1 MNSDNELWILG
12 GKALRRVDGDWVL
25 QERDLK
31 LDGNRIAE
39 VARPSA
45 RRPGPDD
52 IDARDRIIIPG
63 MVNAHVHS
71 MDNFRRGMFD
81 NMPLELYGL
90 RKVPVA
96 GSAPMSAATLRVRT
110 LLGGIESL
118 LTGSTSLIDDVWY
131 ENTIDSDSIHAVMGA
146 YEELGIRAW
155 VTANLGDLPVTDID
169 PFLKESL
176 DPNQYRM
183 LAEAFTFDPNQAL
196 SICEDALGQYN
207 SPRSDG
213 LVRFVMGASGPQ
225 QCTEGF
231 LQQIWEMAR
240 RWQVPVV
247 CHMLETR
254 AQAVTGELS
263 YGMTLVEYLDRLG
276 CLDTHSLL
284 VHGVW
289 LTPSDIELL
298 GERGTT
304 VIHCPTSNLRL
315 GSGVCPVPALLD
327 SGVNVALGT
336 DSTSTSDTQNL
347 FLELRLA
354 GCLHAA
360 VGPDYSKWVQPNDAF
375 TMATLGGA
383 AAVGQE
389 GALGEVEPGFRAD
402 LVLLDEN
409 SAAFVPLNDPVK
421 NIVFAEYGQSVRTVL
436 VDGRVVVEDGCLVT
450 LDQEEI
456 WREAREHAR
465 QYFADNEG
473 GFRSSDS
480 FLPAFR
486 EAYWKA
492 QNHPWS
498 PSRYIYG

>member
-1 MNSDNELWILG
+1 MTPERERWILG
-12 GKALRRVDGDWVL
+12 GKALRRLDGEWVL
-25 QERDLK
+25 QDRDLRF
-31 LDGNRIAE
+31 DGNRIAE
-39 VARPSA
+39 VAHPTSRHL
-45 RRPGPDD
+45 RPGD

-96 GSAPMSAATLRVRT
+96 GSAPMSASALRVRT

-118 LTGSTSLIDDVWY
+118 LTGSTSLIDDIWY
-131 ENTIDSDSIHAVMGA
+131 ENTIDSDSIHTVMGA

-169 PFLKESL
+169 PLLKESL
-176 DPNQYRM
+176 DPNQYRV
-183 LAEAFTFDPNQAL
+183 LAEAFTFDPDQAL
-196 SICEDALGQYN
+196 SICEDALERYN
-207 SPRSDG
+207 GPRSDG

-231 LQQIWEMAR
+231 LQRIWEMAR

-247 CHMLETR
+247 SHLLETR
-254 AQAVTGELS
+254 AQAITGEIR
-263 YGMTLVEYLDRLG
+263 YGMTLVEYLHRLG
-276 CLDTHSLL
+276 CLDKHSLL
-284 VHGVW
+284 VHGIW
-289 LTPSDIELL
+289 LTPSDVDLL
-298 GERGTT
+298 STSGAT

-315 GSGVCPVPALLD
+315 GSGVCPVPALLN

-360 VGPDYSKWVQPNDAF
+360 EGPDYSNWVQPDDAF
-375 TMATLGGA
+375 AMATLGGA

-389 GALGEVEPGFRAD
+389 GTLGEIEPGFKAD

-409 SAAFVPLNDPVK
+409 STAFAPLNDPVK
-421 NIVFAEYGQSVRTVL
+421 NIVFAEYGQSVRAVI

-450 LDQEEI
+450 LDQQEI

-465 QYFADNEG
+465 HYFACNES

-480 FLPAFR
+480 LLPAFK
-486 EAYWKA
+486 EAYWRA
-492 QNHPWS
+492 QGHSWS